1 MAFSRTHSTHPCIDE
16 GNTDQVAP
24 SLGSQPTLLRKTDA
38 IEESTRPKQQER
50 AQEVLASRKPAV
62 QPYPTLPSTP
72 AQKNAK
78 NSESGRQP
86 PPKVTWQQGHTRS
99 PWRLNQTGRTL
110 LNPQTVTPQP
120 SVEELRRRVNP
131 QEEEVSPV
139 VQRRLADKVIRIR
152 QTRGTI
158 SIRRFSG
165 GSSPFISISSGCT
178 AGEWSPVRKGT
189 MRDAVF
195 EQGTIRAAIP
205 PTQMEL
211 PPSQEGS
218 RIVSERTTYIVF
230 SVWREGTTIPIGERP
245 KTLRKQKVVPPTWC
259 LQRALFRR
267 LESFSE
273 K

>member
-1 MAFSRTHSTHPCIDE
+1 MVAQSERRPKKSGGSPANRSRRTVAPNLAKLSGVPNPAPIPALTR

-131 QEEEVSPV
+131 QEE
-139 VQRRLADKVIRIR
+139 
-152 QTRGTI
+152 
-158 SIRRFSG
+158 
-165 GSSPFISISSGCT
+165 GCHSCS
-178 AGEWSPVRKGT
+178 A
-189 MRDAVF
+189 
-195 EQGTIRAAIP
+195 
-205 PTQMEL
+205 
-211 PPSQEGS
+211 
-218 RIVSERTTYIVF
+218 
-230 SVWREGTTIPIGERP
+230 
-245 KTLRKQKVVPPTWC
+245 
-259 LQRALFRR
+259 
-267 LESFSE
+267 
-273 K
+273 